1 MYVNC
6 VSEEA
11 VNRQHRIEDCL
22 LDMMLETPYKAI
34 SVSDLCQ
41 TAKCS
46 RKAFYRYFT
55 NKDGCLI
62 ALMDRTFLNFAY
74 FEVDIACTNPDTPP
88 ELWMW
93 LAYWTSQKKLLDALV
108 KNNLGAQLIERGIYY
123 GAKVDS
129 GAPVGLGMSVNEMD
143 EDVLHFLNSGLIS
156 LILRWHSADYPKTF
170 EQMVDTATRLLMSP
184 LVPQKP
190 EGHI

>member
-22 LDMMLETPYKAI
+22 LDMMLEIPYKAI

-62 ALMDRTFLNFAY
+62 ALMDRTFLNFAN

-156 LILRWHSADYPKTF
+156 LILRWHSAGYPKTF

>member
-6 VSEEA
+6 VSEDA

-22 LDMMLETPYKAI
+22 LDMMLETPYKQI
-34 SVSDLCQ
+34 SVSNLCQ
-41 TAKCS
+41 AAKCS

-55 NKDGCLI
+55 NKDGCLA
-62 ALMDRTFLNFAY
+62 ALLDRVFLDFAH
-74 FEVDIACTNPDTPP
+74 FETNVECTNPDTPN
-88 ELWMW
+88 ELLMW
-93 LAYWTSQKKLLDALV
+93 LAYWTGQKGLLDALTR
-108 KNNLGAQLIERGIYY
+108 NNLGAQLVERGIYY

-129 GAPVGLGMSVNEMD
+129 GAPVGLGMAASELD

-156 LILRWHSADYPKTF
+156 LILRWHSSGYPKTF

-184 LVPQKP
+184 LVVQKP
-190 EGHI
+190 ECHQ